1 MKPKGDVIVLAVPYP
16 AIDRVLGYMLK
27 MGPEIGFKLLHG

>member
-1 MKPKGDVIVLAVPYP
+1 MTTPMTGAPKPRVAVK
-16 AIDRVLGYMLK
+16 LGYMLK